1 MSAPHPAAAAGT
13 LVVADIEVA
22 RLGFGAM
29 HLTGPGVWGPPA
41 DRAAAVA
48 VLRRAVDLG
57 VGLIDT
63 ADTYGPATNEE
74 VVAEALHPYP
84 AGVLVATKGGLVR
97 SGPGA
102 WDSDGSPAH
111 LRAACEASL
120 RRLRVD
126 AIDLYQFHQPDPR
139 VPFADS
145 VGTLAEL
152 RAEGKVRHV
161 GLSNVTV
168 AQLRAAQV
176 IVPIASVQNQ
186 YSLYHRDGDD
196 VVAACEADG
205 IAFLPY
211 RPLDVGRFHAAHRVA
226 RKLGVDGRAVAL
238 AALLARSPVVV
249 PIPGTSS
256 VAHLEAN
263 VAAASLTL
271 DAGQVRKLLG

>member
-1 MSAPHPAAAAGT
+1 VAG
-13 LVVADIEVA
+13 IEVA

-29 HLTGPGVWGPPA
+29 HLTGPGVWGPPT
-41 DRAAAVA
+41 DRSGAVA

-57 VGLIDT
+57 VGLVDT
-63 ADTYGPATNEE
+63 ADAYGPAANEE

-84 AGVLVATKGGLVR
+84 TGVLVATKGGMVR
-97 SGPGA
+97 RGPGA
-102 WDSDGSPAH
+102 WDTDGSPAH

-120 RRLRVD
+120 RRLRVE

-145 VGTLAEL
+145 VGALADL
-152 RAEGKVRHV
+152 RTEGKVRHV

-168 AQLRAAQV
+168 VQLRAAQA
-176 IVPIASVQNQ
+176 IVPVASVQNQ
-186 YSLYHRDGDD
+186 YSLYRLDDDD

-226 RKLGVDGRAVAL
+226 RKLGADVRQVAL
-238 AALLARSPVVV
+238 AALLARSPVMV

-256 VAHLEAN
+256 IGHLEAN
-263 VAAASLTL
+263 VAAAGLTL
-271 DAGQVRKLLG
+271 DPGQVRKLLG

>member
-1 MSAPHPAAAAGT
+1 MSAPAAAAGT
-13 LVVADIEVA
+13 LVVAGVEVA

-41 DRAAAVA
+41 DRGGAVA

-57 VGLIDT
+57 VGLVDT
-63 ADTYGPATNEE
+63 ADAYGPGTNED

-84 AGVLVATKGGLVR
+84 AGVLVTTKGGMVR

-102 WDSDGSPAH
+102 WGTDGSPAH
-111 LRAACEASL
+111 LRDACVASL

-126 AIDLYQFHQPDPR
+126 AIDLYQFHRPDPG

-145 VGTLAEL
+145 VGALAEL

-161 GLSNVTV
+161 GLSNVSV
-168 AQLRAAQV
+168 AQLRAAQA

-186 YSLYHRDGDD
+186 YSLHHREGDD

-226 RKLGVDGRAVAL
+226 RTLGADVRQVAL

-249 PIPGTSS
+249 PIPGTASI
-256 VAHLEAN
+256 AHLEIN
-263 VAAASLTL
+263 VASAALAL
-271 DAGQVRKLLG
+271 DAAQVRKLIG

>member
-1 MSAPHPAAAAGT
+1 MT
-13 LVVADIEVA
+13 
-22 RLGFGAM
+22 
-29 HLTGPGVWGPPA
+29 
-41 DRAAAVA
+41 
-48 VLRRAVDLG
+48 
-57 VGLIDT
+57 
-63 ADTYGPATNEE
+63 
-74 VVAEALHPYP
+74 
-84 AGVLVATKGGLVR
+84 R

-102 WDSDGSPAH
+102 WGTDGSPAH

-126 AIDLYQFHQPDPR
+126 AIDLYQFHRPDPS

-145 VGTLAEL
+145 VGALADL
-152 RAEGKVRHV
+152 RTEGKVRHV

-168 AQLRAAQV
+168 AQLRAAQA
-176 IVPIASVQNQ
+176 IVPIASVQNA
-186 YSLYHRDGDD
+186 YSLHRHDGED

-226 RKLGVDGRAVAL
+226 RKLGADVRQVAL

-249 PIPGTSS
+249 PIPGTGS

-263 VAAASLTL
+263 VAAAGLAL
-271 DAGQVRKLLG
+271 DAGQARKLLG